1 MSTTDPEFACDRLV
15 SVYGAKGFDVP
26 LRGSDFQVRA
36 GHLQVG
42 DVGLSYCDYANETSL
57 VFNESTFV
65 RQIFNISGS
74 AAYSIGS
81 SGEITEGGCTP
92 VLRSGVPLKFNCG
105 ANYRHLV
112 LRIEQAALRR
122 YLSALLGQE
131 IGKDLIFGDSTKDHS
146 HMRRARRLVFQF
158 AFDFDDLGNSLSPL
172 AASEITR
179 GLIMNFLMCHAHD
192 YSHLL
197 FRTPPASRLSTTKQV
212 EEFIEANWDRPID
225 IEQLSAVAR
234 VSARTLFRQFK
245 KDRGHSPA
253 EFARRIRLGRARD
266 LLESGNQSTS
276 VTQVAFRCGFQ
287 NPGHFA
293 REFRLAFGELPSQT
307 LRRAQRRAHG

>member
-1 MSTTDPEFACDRLV
+1 MRMRSRSFPLANHLVMSTTDPEFACDRLV

-26 LRGSDFQVRA
+26 LKGRGFQVRA
-36 GHLQVG
+36 CHLQVD

-57 VFNESTFV
+57 VFDEGTFV

-74 AAYSIGS
+74 AAYSIGN

-92 VLRSGVPLKFNCG
+92 VLRSGAPLKFDCG

-112 LRIEQAALRR
+112 LRIEQVALRR

-131 IGKDLIFGDSTKDHS
+131 VERDLIFGDSTKEHS
-146 HMRRARRLVFQF
+146 YVRRARRLVFQF
-158 AFDFDDLGNSLSPL
+158 ASDFDDLGDSLAPL

-179 GLIMNFLMCHAHD
+179 GLIMNFLMCHEHD

-197 FRTPPASRLSTTKQV
+197 FRAPPTSRLSTTKRV

-234 VSARTLFRQFK
+234 VSVRT
-245 KDRGHSPA
+245 S
-253 EFARRIRLGRARD
+253 
-266 LLESGNQSTS
+266 SGNSKRIAAILRPSSRDESNSTGLVICS
-276 VTQVAFRCGFQ
+276 RPA
-287 NPGHFA
+287 P
-293 REFRLAFGELPSQT
+293 
-307 LRRAQRRAHG
+307 RAPR